1 MDIDCPSCA
10 FHCTFIFFPQREIV
24 MIYLLLIAYLAFTFW
39 GSLINNH
46 EEDTPEAFFLAG
58 RNLKTITL
66 FFTILATNF
75 SAFYFLGFAG
85 EAYRIGYAH
94 YFIMAFGTG
103 FAALSIYFIGQK
115 SWKLSR
121 EHHLITPA
129 ELIRHKSKSS
139 ALSYLYAAIQ
149 LIYTIPYFS
158 IQIIG
163 GGYIL
168 EKLTKGELNYHSS
181 IILLTFFT
189 ILYVLRG
196 GMKAVAKT
204 DVKQG
209 VLMIIFMFAAL
220 AVISYQLGGLEK
232 ANVLVWEKV
241 PELFQI
247 QGRDGHYTMAKWFSF
262 TIFWFFCIPMFPQL
276 FMRFFIAE
284 KIEYFNKSV
293 LYYACIPLVISIFP
307 VIIGILGHLSY
318 PDLSGK
324 EADQILPMMLT
335 MHSPEW
341 FYGLVMIGAIAAFM
355 STLDSQLLAVGTIVS
370 RDFLL
375 PMKKGDIDLKRQVN
389 YGKISIVIF
398 ALIGLWIA
406 MDPFDTI
413 FQIGKLAFAGYAI
426 LFPITVAYLFG
437 KPLNAAFSIILIF
450 FAQILLWLFNLGLL
464 NSALLMGLD
473 PCIFILFLQ
482 VISIVIYYLF
492 KLKISRIDP

>member
-1 MDIDCPSCA
+1 
-10 FHCTFIFFPQREIV
+10 

-39 GSLINNH
+39 GSLINNNQ
-46 EEDTPEAFFLAG
+46 EDTPEAYFLAG

-103 FAALSIYFIGQK
+103 FAALSIYLIGQK

-121 EHHLITPA
+121 EHQLITPA
-129 ELIRHKSKSS
+129 ELIHLKSKSS
-139 ALSYLYAAIQ
+139 VLRYLYAAIQ

-168 EKLTKGELNYHSS
+168 EKLTKGELNYHTS

-189 ILYVLRG
+189 IIYVLRG

-209 VLMIIFMFAAL
+209 ILMIVFMFAAL

-232 ANVLVWEKV
+232 GNLMVLEKV
-241 PELFQI
+241 PELFEI
-247 QGRDGHYTMAKWFSF
+247 KGKDGHFSIGKWLSL

-284 KIEYFNKSV
+284 KLEYFNKSV
-293 LYYACIPLVISIFP
+293 LYYASIPLVISIFP

-318 PDLSGK
+318 PDLAGK
-324 EADQILPMMLT
+324 EADQILPLMLT

-375 PMKKGDIDLKRQVN
+375 PMKKGDVDLKKQVY

-426 LFPITVAYLFG
+426 LFPITFACLFG
-437 KPLNAAFSIILIF
+437 KPLSAVFSIILILVAQF
-450 FAQILLWLFNLGLL
+450 FLWMFNLGIL
-464 NSALLMGLD
+464 NSAIFMGFE
-473 PCIFILFLQ
+473 PIIFILFMQML
-482 VISIVIYYLF
+482 SIMIYYLF
-492 KLKISRIDP
+492 KFKAI